1 MTAKEQAIQAIQE
14 LLAYNQATVE
24 SLKEL
29 ANKKGQLYAI
39 MDRRGSIHAIRK
51 TYGSAHRVL
60 RQGQFS
66 FVARYL
72 TNPDHL
78 QQEYQVVTLHLSELV
93 NPDKNL
99 TK

>member
-14 LLAYNQATVE
+14 LLDYNEAEVE
-24 SLKEL
+24 SLKGL

-39 MDRRGSIHAIRK
+39 MDRRGTIHAIRK
-51 TYGSAHRVL
+51 THGSAHRVL

-78 QQEYQVVTLHLSELV
+78 QREYQVIALHLSDFHSST
-93 NPDKNL
+93 NKL
-99 TK
+99 TN